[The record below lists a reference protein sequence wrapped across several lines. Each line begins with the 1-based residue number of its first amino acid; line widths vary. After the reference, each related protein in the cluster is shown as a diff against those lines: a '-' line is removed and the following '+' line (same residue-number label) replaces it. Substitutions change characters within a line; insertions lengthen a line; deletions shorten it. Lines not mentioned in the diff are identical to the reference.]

1 MNKQAE
7 KNKKISE
14 ALAKT
19 RAKRLNQ
26 ECKVFDLK
34 IIKNKLN
41 LKQKEALKR
50 VFLEAKWLKNDI
62 IASPNINKYDTKTKS
77 VLVKKPNDVSE
88 YRELRIIAAQ
98 VKQTVLTQ
106 VKTNLKTLSTQ
117 KQNGR
122 KVGSLRFVKQVNS
135 IDLKQYGVSYKFK
148 SATKVKIQ
156 GIPGY
161 VKVRGSEQL
170 QGYELANA
178 KLINKPSGYHLQ
190 ITAFKNKSETQQT
203 YQSETK
209 IGLDM
214 GVKTHITLSNG
225 EKFNV
230 LIGETGRL
238 KRLQRKLSKQVKGSN
253 NYHKTRGLI
262 NKQYEIMDNK
272 KNDAANKLVHTL
284 LSENETVYM
293 QDESITAWRRKN
305 GYVKAGR
312 KLHHSILG
320 RVKAKLVQHERV
332 VVLPKWYP
340 TTQLCRGE
348 GCGSLNKHSLDERV
362 YKCSCGYS
370 YDRDTHAAMNM
381 ISLGTDFKNSRFSGM
396 ETVTPVE
403 GHKASSTAG
412 LELKEC
418 HRNRGDSKKQEAD
431 KLLLEEIFPT
441 EAAKSLA

>member
-26 ECKVFDLK
+26 ECKTFDLK
-34 IIKNKLN
+34 IVQNKLN

-62 IASPNINKYDTKTKS
+62 IASDNINKYDTKTKS
-77 VLVKKPNDVSE
+77 VMVKKPNGEFEQRD
-88 YRELRIIAAQ
+88 LIIIAAQ
-98 VKQTVLTQ
+98 IKQTVLTQ

-122 KVGSLRFVKQVNS
+122 KVGKLRFVKQVNS

-161 VKVRGSEQL
+161 VSVKGREQL
-170 QGYELANA
+170 DGYELANA
-178 KLINKPSGYHLQ
+178 KLVRKPSGYHLR
-190 ITAFKNKSETQQT
+190 ITAFKNKSETQQS
-203 YQSETK
+203 YQSESK

-238 KRLQRKLSKQVKGSN
+238 KHLQRKLSKQVKGSN
-253 NYHKTRGLI
+253 NYHKTRYLMR
-262 NKQYEIMDNK
+262 KEYEKMDNR
-272 KNDAANKLVHTL
+272 KNDAANKLVHKL

-293 QDESITAWRRKN
+293 QDESITAWRKKN

-312 KLHHSILG
+312 RLHHSILG

-348 GCGSLNKHSLDERV
+348 NCGALNKHSLDERV
-362 YKCSCGYS
+362 YECSCGYS
-370 YDRDTHAAMNM
+370 YDRDIHAAMNM
-381 ISLGTDFKNSRFSGM
+381 ISLGTDFKNSRFSGK

-412 LELKEC
+412 LELNQC

-431 KLLLEEIFPT
+431 KLLLEEITPT